1 MSAAHT
7 PGPWQVY
14 EQAILSPDMAKAELS
29 TLVDGTKFVPVL
41 SMVVGGPDGLCV
53 AVTGCGPTSA
63 TNARTIAAF
72 HDLLG
77 ALRELHRVCVG
88 MDHPDQMQRPEEE
101 EYLAAVAGA
110 AAALQL
116 VDGQ

>member
-1 MSAAHT
+1 VSAAHT
-7 PGPWQVY
+7 PGPWTVTEYGIRSRAGYICQIIRPGRY
-14 EQAILSPDMAKAELS
+14 PDQSERYQRESAERTADASVMAA
-29 TLVDGTKFVPVL
+29 
-41 SMVVGGPDGLCV
+41 GP
-53 AVTGCGPTSA
+53 
-63 TNARTIAAF
+63 N
-72 HDLLG
+72 LLA

-88 MDHPDQMQRPEEE
+88 MDHPNQMQRPEEE